1 MASGTPL
8 VTPNRESKVEGGEVL
23 SVPAS
28 LASYQISPA
37 EYLAQNKGAVDHLV
51 AAAVVIVPAQGSD
64 EGDSD
69 RTLVLQRSRHDYA
82 GLTWEVPGGSCEL
95 DDASIL
101 SAACREL
108 WEEVSVSLDYI
119 PVIPCLTL

>member
-1 MASGTPL
+1 MTSGAPL
-8 VTPNRESKVEGGEVL
+8 VTPDRESKVEAGL
-23 SVPAS
+23 CVPAS
-28 LASYQISPA
+28 LASYQISPT
-37 EYLAQNKGAVDHLV
+37 EYLAQSKGAVDHLV
-51 AAAVVIVPAQGSD
+51 AAAVVIISAQGSD
-64 EGDSD
+64 KGESD

-108 WEEVSVSLDYI
+108 WEEVSVSLDYT
-119 PVIPCLTL
+119 PVIPCPTL